1 MPLVYLQRYT
11 TEKGTLVACCDE
23 ELLGKTFREGK
34 LKLSVEPQFFGK
46 TAIALEEALAIL
58 APAEMMNLA
67 GHDIVS
73 AAIGRVL
80 VHQDPLTRISG
91 IQHFQELRS

>member
-46 TAIALEEALAIL
+46 TAIGLEEALAIL

-73 AAIGRVL
+73 AAISRGL
-80 VHQDPLTRISG
+80 VHPDAVIQISG
-91 IQHFQELRS
+91 IPHVQVLRM